1 MTMAITHTA
10 ISSRDTRRAAFQAG
24 DGSWT
29 VTWLPGRALSQ
40 AITAMLIAEATAR
53 GPLGGRARPH
63 VDAWTAELGLTGR
76 EAIGLAASPPDVAAP
91 QGEGIRPWA
100 VPRPR

>member
-40 AITAMLIAEATAR
+40 AITAMLIA
-53 GPLGGRARPH
+53 
-63 VDAWTAELGLTGR
+63 WTAELGLTGR